1 MEIHYESLLRVT
13 IARGDNAEA
22 EMGKEEIEDGVDTHV
37 YIYIIH
43 FNLLGRYIR
52 LACSFLSSSFP
63 PPLFQRPRSFFLLF
77 RRRPYPKTQPEEG
90 AASYINGSISR
101 NYICQFPRS
110 PRRFTYRVAP
120 RNLLSPTLPWSNK
133 FLGERG
139 FPSFRASWISSLA
152 RSMNV

>member
-63 PPLFQRPRSFFLLF
+63 PPLFQRPPVPRSFFLLF
-77 RRRPYPKTQPEEG
+77 RRRPYP
-90 AASYINGSISR
+90 
-101 NYICQFPRS
+101 
-110 PRRFTYRVAP
+110 
-120 RNLLSPTLPWSNK
+120 
-133 FLGERG
+133 
-139 FPSFRASWISSLA
+139 
-152 RSMNV
+152 